1 MTSTALRP
9 RPKVRRPV
17 SVSMRGSTGAAA
29 DAQPTAAG
37 TEPRRAASP
46 ACAGG
51 FAGGARPQPLRVTL
65 VQILDLLGVAV
76 FAVSGA
82 LAAVRRRLDLLG
94 VVVIAMVTAIGGGT
108 TRDLLLD
115 RAVFWTTQPRYLY
128 VIIASALLT
137 VVWTRRFRPPD
148 RALAIAD
155 ALGLAL
161 FAISGAQIAAR
172 VGMPGIVC
180 VIMGTITGVAG
191 GMIRDVL
198 TAEIPMVI
206 RRGQIYATA
215 AIAGI
220 VVWLV
225 LRQSFGLE
233 EPAAA
238 IAGMVVI
245 AGLRI
250 SAIAW
255 DWTLPVFSLE
265 EAGRGLDAPG
275 RADRSDR
282 RGR

>member
-1 MTSTALRP
+1 
-9 RPKVRRPV
+9 
-17 SVSMRGSTGAAA
+17 
-29 DAQPTAAG
+29 
-37 TEPRRAASP
+37 
-46 ACAGG
+46 
-51 FAGGARPQPLRVTL
+51 VTL
-65 VQILDLLGVAV
+65 VQFLDLVGVSV
-76 FAVSGA
+76 FAISGA
-82 LAAVRRRLDLLG
+82 LAAARKRLDLLG

-128 VIIASALLT
+128 VIVVSALLT
-137 VVWTRRFRPPD
+137 VVWTRRFRPPG

-161 FAISGAQIAAR
+161 FAISGAQIAERAEL
-172 VGMPGIVC
+172 PGIVC

-220 VVWLV
+220 VAYLV
-225 LRQSFGLE
+225 LRRSFDLD
-233 EPAAA
+233 EPMAAV
-238 IAGMVVI
+238 AGMVVI

-255 DWTLPVFSLE
+255 GWTLPVFTLE
-265 EAGRGLDAPG
+265 DHQG
-275 RADRSDR
+275 SDR
-282 RGR
+282 RG

>member
-1 MTSTALRP
+1 
-9 RPKVRRPV
+9 V
-17 SVSMRGSTGAAA
+17 SLL
-29 DAQPTAAG
+29 Q
-37 TEPRRAASP
+37 
-46 ACAGG
+46 
-51 FAGGARPQPLRVTL
+51 FF
-65 VQILDLLGVAV
+65 DLLGVAV

-82 LAAVRRRLDLLG
+82 LAAVRKRLDLLG

-128 VIIASALLT
+128 VILVSALLT
-137 VVWTRRFRPPD
+137 VFWTRRFRPPD

-161 FAISGAQIAAR
+161 FAISGAQIAER
-172 VGMPGIVC
+172 IGLPGVVC

-220 VVWLV
+220 VAYLV
-225 LRQSFGLE
+225 LRGAFGFS
-233 EPAAA
+233 EPFAAL
-238 IAGMVVI
+238 AGMAVI
-245 AGLRI
+245 AVLRI

-255 DWTLPVFSLE
+255 GWTLPVFSLDE
-265 EAGRGLDAPG
+265 RGAGPPNDQC
-275 RADRSDR
+275 
-282 RGR
+282 